1 MKASSR
7 LISGRLPFLAAL
19 LGIVTTAHAWNY
31 TGSGPWAS
39 VTYGNWTVYE
49 DGWGSQ
55 NDQSQT
61 LYANNADNF
70 ACYVNYT
77 GGGTKNY
84 AHTQSN
90 VDIPISSSYY

>member
-1 MKASSR
+1 MKPTITFS
-7 LISGRLPFLAAL
+7 ILAAL
-19 LGIVTTAHAWNY
+19 AAGFVTSAQAWNY
-31 TGSGPWAS
+31 TGKGPWAS

-61 LYANNADNF
+61 LYANNAGNF

-77 GGGTKNY
+77 GGGTK
-84 AHTQSN
+84 
-90 VDIPISSSYY
+90 